1 MYTSFYDLKI
11 NSIDGKALDLSQF
24 KDHVI
29 LLVNTASKCGF
40 TNQYKDLESL
50 YNKYKN
56 KKFVIIGFP
65 ANNFMRQEPGTNK
78 EIKQFCE
85 KNYGVSFPITEK
97 ISVRGKD
104 IHPIFQFLTLKTH
117 NPEFSGKVT
126 WNFNKFLMSKNGR
139 IIDRF
144 SSSTNPLSKKIQ
156 NRIEKAL

>member
-1 MYTSFYDLKI
+1 MKLLFFIGILVISMFTVFCFSNSTIQEKLPSYTSFYDLKI

-85 KNYGVSFPITEK
+85 KNYGVSFPITERFQLEER
-97 ISVRGKD
+97 IS
-104 IHPIFQFLTLKTH
+104 IQSF
-117 NPEFSGKVT
+117 
-126 WNFNKFLMSKNGR
+126 NF
-139 IIDRF
+139 
-144 SSSTNPLSKKIQ
+144 
-156 NRIEKAL
+156 